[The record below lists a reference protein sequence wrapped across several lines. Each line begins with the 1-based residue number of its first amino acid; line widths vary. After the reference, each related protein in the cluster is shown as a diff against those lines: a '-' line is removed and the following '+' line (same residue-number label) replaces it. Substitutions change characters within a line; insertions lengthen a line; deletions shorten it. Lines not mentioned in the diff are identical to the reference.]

1 MARATRSQRQ
11 PSQSQSQSQ
20 SQPTQTQTQRR
31 RRATREDED
40 EDEEYGR
47 GTAGR
52 RRQDDDE
59 DEEDGEGGEDED
71 GDEDMGGGESV
82 SPLSFVS
89 LLPQLFP
96 PTTHYC
102 WDSIFFEWLFLCSLA
117 PIILLALEEPRSDL
131 PQFPEKA
138 QTKLRLEKAGFVP
151 ATSPNKYMTY
161 DMGSPGWMME
171 FSPFVL
177 PTKPIIRL
185 IQVFALG
192 LWIIFTFDPRLLTY
206 IPIVAVNR
214 TRGCVGDCDID
225 CDDTIMRIYRSTG
238 PRLFGLMGI
247 WVYGCT
253 LMWSYGYVCFLGD
266 QQEAGRQG
274 DEGVICK
281 A

>member
-47 GTAGR
+47 GAAGR

-82 SPLSFVS
+82 SPLSFVY

-102 WDSIFFEWLFLCSLA
+102 WDLIFLSGYFFILLLQSFSWPLWNPDRIYANFLKKPKLNCVWKRRGLFLPLLQ
-117 PIILLALEEPRSDL
+117 INMIWVLWMGDGILP
-131 PQFPEKA
+131 
-138 QTKLRLEKAGFVP
+138 
-151 ATSPNKYMTY
+151 
-161 DMGSPGWMME
+161 
-171 FSPFVL
+171 PFVL

-185 IQVFALG
+185 IQMFALG
-192 LWIIFTFDPRLLTY
+192 LWILLRL
-206 IPIVAVNR
+206 IPA
-214 TRGCVGDCDID
+214 
-225 CDDTIMRIYRSTG
+225 
-238 PRLFGLMGI
+238 F
-247 WVYGCT
+247 
-253 LMWSYGYVCFLGD
+253 
-266 QQEAGRQG
+266 
-274 DEGVICK
+274 
-281 A
+281 

>member
-47 GTAGR
+47 GAAGRR

-82 SPLSFVS
+82 SPLSFVPCFLNYS
-89 LLPQLFP
+89 P

-102 WDSIFFEWLFLCSLA
+102 WDLIFLSGYFFVLLLQSFSWPLSIPDRIYPNFL
-117 PIILLALEEPRSDL
+117 
-131 PQFPEKA
+131 EKA

-151 ATSPNKYMTY
+151 ATSK
-161 DMGSPGWMME
+161 
-171 FSPFVL
+171 
-177 PTKPIIRL
+177 
-185 IQVFALG
+185 
-192 LWIIFTFDPRLLTY
+192 
-206 IPIVAVNR
+206 
-214 TRGCVGDCDID
+214 
-225 CDDTIMRIYRSTG
+225 
-238 PRLFGLMGI
+238 
-247 WVYGCT
+247 
-253 LMWSYGYVCFLGD
+253 
-266 QQEAGRQG
+266 
-274 DEGVICK
+274 
-281 A
+281 